1 MDNITLT
8 RKIRLHPRASL
19 LKGEFF
25 ERKKLGGA
33 FSAVIPHYATS
44 GVPVVQFEA
53 DTNEPINIQSHG
65 AEIELNFRENDPN
78 IQSINARHFSN
89 YILVQLMYGKKG
101 EGASKAAC
109 RALRE
114 ASTCFTKLI
123 DSGQELYLAGLF
135 VLKVSGGSSDG
146 LLVPLGVFT
155 LDGATIWLN
164 PEAVELGLLS
174 VQFPKIQVEQNSK
187 DEIHWYDRIYAN
199 LKHLFQDDELHDRI
213 LESRA
218 GALLETGKVKTKES
232 GLALANKE
240 ARALKAKVVKKLKAK
255 VVAEVL
261 PIAEVLPEKKVKRSC
276 KATSVKKDT
285 KLSNKTTSI
294 KKDTKL
300 SNKATSEVEKLPP
313 KRRLRTKNTKSD

>member
-1 MDNITLT
+1 LIQHPGCTVDHITLT

-25 ERKKLGGA
+25 ERKKAGGT

-44 GVPVVQFEA
+44 GIPVVQFEA

-65 AEIELNFRENDPN
+65 AEIELNFRENDPS
-78 IQSINARHFSN
+78 IQSLNTRHFSN

-101 EGASKAAC
+101 ESASKAAC

-114 ASTCFTKLI
+114 ASVCFSKLI

-155 LDGATIWLN
+155 LDGTTVWLN
-164 PEAVELGLLS
+164 PEAIELGLLS
-174 VQFPKIQVEQNSK
+174 TSFPSIQVEQNSK
-187 DEIHWYDRIYAN
+187 DEIHWYDRIYDN

-218 GALLETGKVKTKES
+218 GALL
-232 GLALANKE
+232 
-240 ARALKAKVVKKLKAK
+240 
-255 VVAEVL
+255 
-261 PIAEVLPEKKVKRSC
+261 
-276 KATSVKKDT
+276 
-285 KLSNKTTSI
+285 
-294 KKDTKL
+294 
-300 SNKATSEVEKLPP
+300 
-313 KRRLRTKNTKSD
+313 